1 MQRKSNLIE
10 ILGLLIGAAS
20 LALALA
26 GDDSDI
32 AQPVTSEG
40 SAYHYGDRHGYAQ
53 PPAPPRHRYRDY
65 YEAESCD
72 PYYCD
77 CACY

>member
-1 MQRKSNLIE
+1 MQRRSNLIE

-26 GDDSDI
+26 EQDGDSV
-32 AQPVTSEG
+32 QPFASQG
-40 SAYHYGDRHGYAQ
+40 RAYLHDDRYEYA
-53 PPAPPRHRYRDY
+53 PPAPPRHRYYEY
-65 YEAESCD
+65 YEPCD

-77 CACY
+77 CEC